1 MGEVYSARDT
11 RLDRIVAIKV
21 LSSHRSD
28 ETDARERFER
38 EGRTIAALNHPNICQ
53 LHDVGAQG
61 SIHYLVLE
69 FLQGETLADRLHR
82 GPFLLNELL
91 RYAQEI
97 TDALDAA
104 HRRGII
110 HRDLKPGNIFLTTHG
125 ECKVLDFGLA
135 KLADE
140 ARPEALTVTG
150 SSPVT
155 VAGTAV
161 GTVAYM
167 SPEQA
172 RGEALDE
179 RTDIFSLGAVLYEMA
194 TGKAAFQG
202 KTSAVIFKAILDE
215 TPIAIS
221 QRNPI
226 LPDRLNEIVNKS
238 LEKDRNLRY
247 QSAAD
252 FRSDL
257 QRLKRSSPPIV
268 AHRPIRWPGQPARTR
283 RGFCRMA
290 ISWCVPRKAD
300 RISCTAS
307 ARIRECAARSQRNRF
322 STFTLSLRMAA
333 GLWYR
338 PRALMTKT
346 LP

>member
-69 FLQGETLADRLHR
+69 FLQGETLADRLHG
-82 GPFLLNELL
+82 GPFLLSELL

-140 ARPEALTVTG
+140 RGPRR
-150 SSPVT
+150 SRS
-155 VAGTAV
+155 
-161 GTVAYM
+161 
-167 SPEQA
+167 QA
-172 RGEALDE
+172 R
-179 RTDIFSLGAVLYEMA
+179 
-194 TGKAAFQG
+194 
-202 KTSAVIFKAILDE
+202 
-215 TPIAIS
+215 
-221 QRNPI
+221 
-226 LPDRLNEIVNKS
+226 
-238 LEKDRNLRY
+238 LR
-247 QSAAD
+247 
-252 FRSDL
+252 
-257 QRLKRSSPPIV
+257 
-268 AHRPIRWPGQPARTR
+268 
-283 RGFCRMA
+283 
-290 ISWCVPRKAD
+290 
-300 RISCTAS
+300 
-307 ARIRECAARSQRNRF
+307 
-322 STFTLSLRMAA
+322 
-333 GLWYR
+333 
-338 PRALMTKT
+338 
-346 LP
+346 